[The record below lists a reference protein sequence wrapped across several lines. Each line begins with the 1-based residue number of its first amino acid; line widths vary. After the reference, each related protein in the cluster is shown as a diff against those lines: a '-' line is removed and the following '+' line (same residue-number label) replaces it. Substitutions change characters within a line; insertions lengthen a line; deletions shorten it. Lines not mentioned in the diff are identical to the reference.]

1 MGVLKQ
7 KGYGALPCP
16 VTATNS
22 AAMQRQL
29 IKIKQEKVESLVD
42 DERLL
47 MDTSDAN
54 LSSSS
59 NISLS
64 KRVSFSLPNGIV
76 IQSSGGEEDTT
87 KSEINTKKSELNS
100 KKSEISKL
108 GEISKKNSET
118 PRKGSDNNMK
128 KSETPRKGS
137 DLNTKG
143 SDMSRPPTL
152 DEILRKYQFTT
163 GGPS

>member
-1 MGVLKQ
+1 M
-7 KGYGALPCP
+7 
-16 VTATNS
+16 
-22 AAMQRQL
+22 
-29 IKIKQEKVESLVD
+29 EKVESLV

-87 KSEINTKKSELNS
+87 ESEMNAKKSELNS
-100 KKSEISKL
+100 KKSEMISKL
-108 GEISKKNSET
+108 GEMSKKNSET
-118 PRKGSDNNMK
+118 PRKGSD
-128 KSETPRKGS
+128 
-137 DLNTKG
+137 LNTKE
-143 SDMSRPPTL
+143 SDISRPPTL

-163 GGPS
+163 GGPSS

>member
-87 KSEINTKKSELNS
+87 ESEMNTKKSEINTKKSELNS

-118 PRKGSDNNMK
+118 PRKGSD
-128 KSETPRKGS
+128 
-137 DLNTKG
+137 LNTKG

-163 GGPS
+163 G

>member
-1 MGVLKQ
+1 MGPLADVHKTQGVESKVNNDLKCEVCGQEQRTISALEQHCCRHFLKELRDQCASLMEGGKCNVWGHVFKQQQSLLLHLGCKHGKINEVLKQ

-59 NISLS
+59 N
-64 KRVSFSLPNGIV
+64 
-76 IQSSGGEEDTT
+76 
-87 KSEINTKKSELNS
+87 
-100 KKSEISKL
+100 
-108 GEISKKNSET
+108 
-118 PRKGSDNNMK
+118 
-128 KSETPRKGS
+128 
-137 DLNTKG
+137 
-143 SDMSRPPTL
+143 
-152 DEILRKYQFTT
+152 
-163 GGPS
+163 